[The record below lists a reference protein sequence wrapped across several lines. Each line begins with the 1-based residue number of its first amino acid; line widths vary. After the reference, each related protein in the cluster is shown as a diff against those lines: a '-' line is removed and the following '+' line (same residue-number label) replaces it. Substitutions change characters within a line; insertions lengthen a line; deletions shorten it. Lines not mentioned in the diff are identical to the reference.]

1 MTTSCKKNL
10 AARAGRNKGLRQY
23 HRLFIYLFIYLLI
36 SSIFQPKEKSEFEE
50 IPSFF
55 KIQLIFMMY

>member
-1 MTTSCKKNL
+1 MPTSCKKNL

-23 HRLFIYLFIYLLI
+23 HHLFIYLLI

-55 KIQLIFMMY
+55 KIQLIFFMMY